1 MSLGLSFSISWLGF
15 LQGHISGSSGT
26 CLAAHIHAGFSLTR
40 AGLGL
45 SLGPPGGF
53 EWLGLGQASGR
64 EGLGSLCSSPGGSDG
79 SHRK

>member
-15 LQGHISGSSGT
+15 LLGHISGSSGT
-26 CLAAHIHAGFSLTR
+26 CLAAHIHAGFSWTR

-45 SLGPPGGF
+45 SWTHPGD
-53 EWLGLGQASGR
+53 LSGSDWAR
-64 EGLGSLCSSPGGSDG
+64 HLAGRGWGLCSSPGGSDG